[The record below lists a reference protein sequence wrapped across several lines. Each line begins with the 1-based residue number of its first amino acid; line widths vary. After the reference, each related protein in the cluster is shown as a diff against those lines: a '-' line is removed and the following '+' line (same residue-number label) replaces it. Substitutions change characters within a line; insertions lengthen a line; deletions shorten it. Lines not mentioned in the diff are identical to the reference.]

1 MVVGISVASLVKNEN
16 KEVKRLINSDTRK
29 IETYD
34 PDSRGLRRMS
44 EKSMERKKSKE
55 QNKILMIGGG
65 VLAVFVIGFLIIKS
79 NENKKDPIKNLETL
93 KMKNIISQSEFK
105 EKIKQSKE
113 IENENRK
120 KKESK
125 KLVAELDN
133 LKAKGILTEQE
144 YQQKLIKIQEKT
156 A

>member
-65 VLAVFVIGFLIIKS
+65 VLAVFVIGIPITPLVWQFMSIY
-79 NENKKDPIKNLETL
+79 NEKNARDNQL
-93 KMKNIISQSEFK
+93 SQWEEVK
-105 EKIKQSKE
+105 
-113 IENENRK
+113 
-120 KKESK
+120 
-125 KLVAELDN
+125 
-133 LKAKGILTEQE
+133 
-144 YQQKLIKIQEKT
+144 
-156 A
+156 